1 MKYILV
7 IGDGMADDPLPELG
21 GRTPLE
27 ACRKPYFDS
36 LCERGELGLVQTI
49 PEGFP
54 PGSDTAIMGIFGC
67 DPAKYFSGRA
77 PLELAAGGGVMPEG
91 GACYRCN
98 MVTLG
103 GEGLPFAERTMLSH
117 SAGSIE
123 GEERVISASNEAELG
138 TFLVNA
144 LSLEKHLYMDEPNIF
159 YLTDDIV
166 ASRTEYSKG
175 EIIESY
181 DESGKVRGLLE
192 VTDSMDG
199 INIYSPIYEN
209 DLRAGLSL
217 RKGPTFS
224 LSARAFSPL
233 SRIAFGFAV
242 DLAYLPLFPY
252 FNLLASFLVNYDGIV
267 SYHGGLGAEVRLPLK
282 SIINTRF
289 TLIEDGSISASA
301 IFYMGYDGSFAVDS
315 EFMVFYEHHATSR
328 FFWRLG
334 YEGGTISVG
343 SLMLSCGVLL

>member
-1 MKYILV
+1 MRIKRSAILIMMFFISFSAFSSV
-7 IGDGMADDPLPELG
+7 DFSSSISDSERAFLTPLFDEAVG
-21 GRTPLE
+21 GRKDAEISVSSLE
-27 ACRKPYFDS
+27 RNDDFIR
-36 LCERGELGLVQTI
+36 LT
-49 PEGFP
+49 F
-54 PGSDTAIMGIFGC
+54 
-67 DPAKYFSGRA
+67 
-77 PLELAAGGGVMPEG
+77 
-91 GACYRCN
+91 
-98 MVTLG
+98 
-103 GEGLPFAERTMLSH
+103 
-117 SAGSIE
+117 SIE

>member
-1 MKYILV
+1 MTKKHLI
-7 IGDGMADDPLPELG
+7 
-21 GRTPLE
+21 T
-27 ACRKPYFDS
+27 
-36 LCERGELGLVQTI
+36 T
-49 PEGFP
+49 
-54 PGSDTAIMGIFGC
+54 
-67 DPAKYFSGRA
+67 
-77 PLELAAGGGVMPEG
+77 LAAVLTVGLIGGV
-91 GACYRCN
+91 
-98 MVTLG
+98 L
-103 GEGLPFAERTMLSH
+103 
-117 SAGSIE
+117 AGCGS
-123 GEERVISASNEAELG
+123 RQPSASAEG
-138 TFLVNA
+138 TAQMEIREKGGVICLKVN
-144 LSLEKHLYMDEPNIF
+144 P
-159 YLTDDIV
+159 
-166 ASRTEYSKG
+166 
-175 EIIESY
+175 EIAVSY

-289 TLIEDGSISASA
+289 
-301 IFYMGYDGSFAVDS
+301 
-315 EFMVFYEHHATSR
+315 
-328 FFWRLG
+328 
-334 YEGGTISVG
+334 ISVVIETV
-343 SLMLSCGVLL
+343 SLPRMLLHIHIRPVRLLFWLKNR